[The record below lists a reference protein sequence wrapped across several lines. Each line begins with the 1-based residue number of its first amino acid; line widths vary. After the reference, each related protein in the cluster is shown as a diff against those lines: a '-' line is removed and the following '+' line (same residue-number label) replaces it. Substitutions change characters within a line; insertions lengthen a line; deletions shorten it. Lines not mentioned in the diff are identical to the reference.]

1 MVVIDV
7 TAGVVNMDP
16 WGDAGHVNASAE
28 GISGFDD
35 DFSDATMTIPNGSD
49 GTRFPNP
56 PVSSSAQIPPIN
68 FIPRLQP
75 NDNDFPAASS
85 FICSSSSS
93 LHGATNTQ
101 PAQNILRAFP
111 PSKDPLTNMMSS
123 EEYIS
128 RLEAKLKRIRG
139 GGGGGLK
146 EGRKCLSSS
155 AKQMI
160 DALSTV
166 KESHVLLSSDGGD
179 AFSESS
185 RMDINP
191 NFLMQRAFPE
201 RTPLTREELEWLV
214 NHDQLQPPNNDDD
227 DDDDGFIANT
237 SS

>member
-1 MVVIDV
+1 
-7 TAGVVNMDP
+7 MDP

-49 GTRFPNP
+49 STRFPNP
-56 PVSSSAQIPPIN
+56 PVSSSPAQIPPIN

-75 NDNDFPAASS
+75 NDNNFPAASS
-85 FICSSSSS
+85 VICSSSSS

-111 PSKDPLTNMMSS
+111 PLKDPLTNMMSS

-139 GGGGGLK
+139 GGGGGGGGGLK
-146 EGRKCLSSS
+146 DGRKCLSSS

-160 DALSTV
+160 DALSIV
-166 KESHVLLSSDGGD
+166 KESHVLLSSDGG
-179 AFSESS
+179 
-185 RMDINP
+185 
-191 NFLMQRAFPE
+191 
-201 RTPLTREELEWLV
+201 
-214 NHDQLQPPNNDDD
+214 
-227 DDDDGFIANT
+227 
-237 SS
+237 